1 MGRSLMNEITAGLAN
16 QTRRTLRASRLA
28 VLGLAI
34 LVQSGIA
41 SAQELKNVP
50 APDTHAATGLTFPP
64 VIADAIIVRSIDY
77 GASGRPDLGYS
88 WSYNA
93 PGRLAATVYLY
104 TLNQPSIA
112 SGAASPEV
120 AAEVDNAVRDIYR
133 AAEATKDRYADLQT
147 VAGPASCTIGTLIFR
162 CATLSAINV
171 KAQYRLFTAVMVT
184 GYRNHFLKLRID
196 WKQDATGQAA
206 KDAFL
211 QALFTKVVP

>member
-1 MGRSLMNEITAGLAN
+1 MKEITPGLAN
-16 QTRRTLRASRLA
+16 QARRALRAARFAL
-28 VLGLAI
+28 LGLAI
-34 LVQSGIA
+34 LAQSGVA
-41 SAQELKNVP
+41 SAQDLKNVP

-64 VIADAIIVRSIDY
+64 VIADAIIVKSIDY

-120 AAEVDNAVRDIYR
+120 VAEVDNAVRDIYR

-147 VAGPASCTIGTLIFR
+147 VAGPENCTLGALAFR

-196 WKQDATGQAA
+196 WKQDPSGQSA

-211 QALFTKVVP
+211 QALLTKITP

>member
-1 MGRSLMNEITAGLAN
+1 MKRITAGPAN
-16 QTRRTLRASRLA
+16 RARRALRAARFAL
-28 VLGLAI
+28 LGLAI

-64 VIADAIIVRSIDY
+64 VIADAIIVKSIDY

-93 PGRLAATVYLY
+93 PGRLAATIYLY
-104 TLNQPSIA
+104 TLSRPSIA

-120 AAEVDNAVRDIYR
+120 VAEVDNAVRDIYR

-147 VAGPASCTIGTLIFR
+147 VAAPENCTLGALTFR
-162 CATLSAINV
+162 CATLSAVNV
-171 KAQYRLFTAVMVT
+171 KAQYHLFTAVMVT

-196 WKQDATGQAA
+196 WKQDATGQSA

-211 QALFTKVVP
+211 QALFAKIAP